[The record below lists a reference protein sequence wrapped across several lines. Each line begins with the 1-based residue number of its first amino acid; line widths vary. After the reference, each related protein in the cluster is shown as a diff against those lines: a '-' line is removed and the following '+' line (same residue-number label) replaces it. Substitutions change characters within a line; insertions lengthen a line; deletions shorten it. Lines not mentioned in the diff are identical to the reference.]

1 MAKKKLSG
9 LGVAAMFVFGISG
22 TASAA
27 TLDFELG
34 LTGSTFGDLNALD
47 ASYGGFTWDS
57 NYYIVTQDYYNTI
70 YGNLSTFVSGNEAA
84 FNGDG
89 VLTVTTTGAPVD
101 LTGAWFQGWGVYN
114 GFYSYTATSVTV
126 EGFLGATS
134 VGTAS
139 MSLSPS
145 SFSYLS
151 FNFGSPVDSFT
162 VTSSGSGTWW
172 LMDDLSYNA
181 ASVPEP
187 STLLLLGSGMAGLGL
202 MRLRKRK

>member
-1 MAKKKLSG
+1 MKRKLIG
-9 LGVAAMFVFGISG
+9 FCALTLALGFAGVS
-22 TASAA
+22 SAA

-34 LTGSTFGDLNALD
+34 QTGSTFGSLNALD

-57 NYYIVTQDYYNTI
+57 NYYVVTQDYYNGG
-70 YGNLSTFVSGNEAA
+70 YVNSSTFVSGNEAA
-84 FNGDG
+84 FNGYG
-89 VLTVTTTGAPVD
+89 VLTVTTTGSPVD
-101 LTGAWFQGWGVYN
+101 LTGAWFQGWGYMN
-114 GFYSYTATSVTV
+114 NAYTATSTSVTV
-126 EGFLGATS
+126 EGFLGAAS

-162 VTSSGSGTWW
+162 VTSSGTGNWW
-172 LMDDLSYNA
+172 LMDDLSYNT

-187 STLLLLGSGMAGLGL
+187 STLILLGSGMAGLGL
-202 MRLRKRK
+202 MRFRRRK

>member
-1 MAKKKLSG
+1 MKRKLIG
-9 LGVAAMFVFGISG
+9 FCALTLALGFAGVS
-22 TASAA
+22 SAA

-34 LTGSTFGDLNALD
+34 QTGSTFGSLNALD

-57 NYYIVTQDYYNTI
+57 NYYVVTQDYYNGG
-70 YGNLSTFVSGNEAA
+70 YANSSTFV
-84 FNGDG
+84 
-89 VLTVTTTGAPVD
+89 
-101 LTGAWFQGWGVYN
+101 
-114 GFYSYTATSVTV
+114 
-126 EGFLGATS
+126 EGSLGAAS

-162 VTSSGSGTWW
+162 VTSSGTGNWW
-172 LMDDLSYNA
+172 LMDDLSYNT

-187 STLLLLGSGMAGLGL
+187 STLILLGSGMAGLGL
-202 MRLRKRK
+202 MRFRRRK

>member
-1 MAKKKLSG
+1 MKRKLIGICSTTLV
-9 LGVAAMFVFGISG
+9 LGFAGIS
-22 TASAA
+22 SAA

-34 LTGSTFGDLNALD
+34 LTGSTIGDLNTLD

-57 NYYIVTQDYYNTI
+57 NYYIVTQDYYNSL
-70 YGNLSTFVSGNEAA
+70 YGNSSTFVSGNEAA
-84 FNGDG
+84 FNGYG
-89 VLTVTTTGAPVD
+89 VLTVTTTGSPVD
-101 LTGAWFQGWGVYN
+101 LTGAWFQGWG
-114 GFYSYTATSVTV
+114 YSNSAYSATATSVTV

-151 FNFGSPVDSFT
+151 FNFGSPVDKFT
-162 VTSSGSGTWW
+162 VTSSSSGNWW

-181 ASVPEP
+181 NSVPEP
-187 STLLLLGSGMAGLGL
+187 STLILLGSGMAGLGL

>member
-1 MAKKKLSG
+1 MAKKMLSG
-9 LGVAAMFVFGISG
+9 LGAAAIFVFGFSG
-22 TASAA
+22 AASAT

-34 LTGSTFGDLNALD
+34 LIGGTYTSLNQLD

-57 NYYIVTQDYYNTI
+57 NYYVTTQDLYNVN
-70 YGNLSTFVSGNEAA
+70 YGNSSTFVSGNEAA
-84 FNGDG
+84 FNGYG
-89 VLTVTTTGAPVD
+89 VLTVTATGSPVD
-101 LTGAWFQGWGVYN
+101 LTGAWFQGWGAGDIAVWD
-114 GFYSYTATSVTV
+114 TATSVTV

-162 VTSSGSGTWW
+162 VTSSGEGHWW

-187 STLLLLGSGMAGLGL
+187 STLILLGSGMAGLGL
-202 MRLRKRK
+202 MRLRRRK